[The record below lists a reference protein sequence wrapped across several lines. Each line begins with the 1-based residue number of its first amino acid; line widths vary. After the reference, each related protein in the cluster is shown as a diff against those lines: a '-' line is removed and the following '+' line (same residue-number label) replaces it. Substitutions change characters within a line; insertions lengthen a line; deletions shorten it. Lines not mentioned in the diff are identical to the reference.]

1 MQERKKYTVELTA
14 EQFDKF
20 QTLITLDNCT
30 RDIVFEEVKEEV
42 KIDEREE
49 TIKSIKCYMQ
59 NCNKELE
66 NCPSCH
72 YNSSLT
78 QHRVNEIALKHIQG
92 YKKFKEEW
100 LDLLICDEPT
110 SDFLK
115 GYYKAIADVRKRMI
129 EDFDISEVDNGTEID

>member
-1 MQERKKYTVELTA
+1 MKERKKYTVELTA

-30 RDIVFEEVKEEV
+30 RDIVFEEVKEE
-42 KIDEREE
+42 IDEREE
-49 TIKSIKCYMQ
+49 AIKYYECEIKSINGCREHCYE
-59 NCNKELE
+59 CL
-66 NCPSCH
+66 
-72 YNSSLT
+72 YD
-78 QHRVNEIALKHIQG
+78 VNMEKLQAFKIALKHIQG

-115 GYYKAIADVRKRMI
+115 GYYKAIADARKRMT
-129 EDFDISEVDNGTEID
+129 EDFDISEVEE

>member
-66 NCPSCH
+66 DCWLCQ

-92 YKKFKEEW
+92 YKNVMRWINEER
-100 LDLLICDEPT
+100 IEA
-110 SDFLK
+110 LK
-115 GYYKAIADVRKRMI
+115 NGNYYLAKIGRAHV
-129 EDFDISEVDNGTEID
+129 